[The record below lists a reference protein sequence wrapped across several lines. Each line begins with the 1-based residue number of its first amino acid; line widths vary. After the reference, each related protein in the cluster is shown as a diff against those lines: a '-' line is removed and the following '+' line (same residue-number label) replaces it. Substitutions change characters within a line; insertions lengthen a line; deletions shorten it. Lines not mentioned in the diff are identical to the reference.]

1 MNRYGAMMQRHWQRW
16 LPEPYAAIRDADTFF
31 AVLGELVA
39 RQVDEL
45 ADELAGDDRPG
56 EGYLAQVGRLSA
68 ARRQAEEII
77 LPELVLLP
85 PAGEEGDDQDHE
97 NDAAVAAQ
105 GRPLMT
111 SHGHPSWPEI
121 DAEQRERIG
130 SPAGGEGMA

>member
-16 LPEPYAAIRDADTFF
+16 LPEPYVEIRDPDSFF

-39 RQVDEL
+39 QQVDEL
-45 ADELAGDDRPG
+45 ADDLAGDDLPG
-56 EGYLAQVGRLSA
+56 EGYLAKAGRLSA

-85 PAGEEGDDQDHE
+85 PAREEDEGHHEDDTP
-97 NDAAVAAQ
+97 ATAQ
-105 GRPLMT
+105 ARPLVIGR
-111 SHGHPSWPEI
+111 GHPSWPET

-130 SPAGGEGMA
+130 PPAEGEDLS